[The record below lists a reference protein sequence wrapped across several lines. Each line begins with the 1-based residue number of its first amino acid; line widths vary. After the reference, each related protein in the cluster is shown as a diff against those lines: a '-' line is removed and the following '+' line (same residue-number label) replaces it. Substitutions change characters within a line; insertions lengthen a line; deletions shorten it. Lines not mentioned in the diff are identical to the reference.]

1 MATTILVTGARGFVG
16 RNLCTFLRTRKDL
29 QLIEVDLDSPPEIL
43 KEGIRGADIIF
54 HLAGVNRP
62 CKMEDY
68 ASGNWGF
75 TKDLCHQLRAMDRA
89 PAIIFSSSIQA
100 ESDNPYGA
108 SKLRAE
114 EELMGFAEQ
123 TNAKVVIFRLKNVF
137 GKWCRPNYNSVVATF
152 CYNIAHG
159 MPISISDAAKRIEL
173 VYVDD
178 VCAAME
184 EAAGLPDVL
193 TAHLVAPAAHLYA
206 QVTPVFEITLG
217 ELADTIRSFRESRH
231 SLKIPAF
238 DNAVIGKLYAT
249 YLSYL
254 DGPEFVYELDVKAD
268 PRGHLAEYL
277 KSPSF
282 GQIFISRTKPGIT
295 RGNHYHHTKT
305 EKFLV
310 VQGNAVIRFRHILES
325 EIIEH
330 RVRGEE
336 FRVVDIP
343 PGYTHSITNIGDE
356 ELVTLFW
363 ANEVFDPER
372 PDTYF
377 LEV

>member
-16 RNLCTFLRTRKDL
+16 RNLCAFLRTRQDV
-29 QLIEVDLDSPPEIL
+29 QLIEIDLDSPPEIL
-43 KEGIRGADIIF
+43 KQGIREADIIF

-62 CKMEDY
+62 ENMEDY
-68 ASGNWGF
+68 AIGNWGF
-75 TKDLCHQLRAMDRA
+75 TKELCHQLRAVDRA

-100 ESDNPYGA
+100 EFNNPYGT

-114 EELMGFAEQ
+114 EELLRFAEQ

-152 CYNIAHG
+152 CYNIAHD
-159 MPISISDAAKRIEL
+159 MPISISDASKQIEL

-184 EAAGLPDVL
+184 EAAGLSEDP
-193 TAHLVAPAAHLYA
+193 TTHLVVSAAHSHA
-206 QVTPVFEITLG
+206 QIAPVFKITLG
-217 ELADTIRSFRESRH
+217 ELADIIRSFRETRR
-231 SLKIPAF
+231 SLKIPPF
-238 DNAVIGKLYAT
+238 DNAIIGKLYAT

-254 DGPEFVYELDVKAD
+254 EGHDFVYTLDVKTD
-268 PRGHLAEYL
+268 LRGDLTEYL
-277 KSPSF
+277 KSSSF

-305 EKFLV
+305 EKFFV
-310 VQGNAVIRFRHILES
+310 VQGSAVIRFRHILGS
-325 EIIEH
+325 EIIVH
-330 RVRGEE
+330 HVRGDE

-343 PGYTHSITNIGDE
+343 PGYTHSITNVGE
-356 ELVTLFW
+356 GELVTLFW
-363 ANEVFDPER
+363 ANEIFDPER